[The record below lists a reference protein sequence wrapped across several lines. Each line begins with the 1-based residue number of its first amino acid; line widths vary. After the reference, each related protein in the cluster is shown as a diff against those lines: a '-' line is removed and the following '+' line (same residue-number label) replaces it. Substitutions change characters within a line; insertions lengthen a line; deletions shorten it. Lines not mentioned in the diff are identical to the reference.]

1 MGRTNP
7 TYRDRLRSLEER
19 WGDYRHTLRRRDRD
33 PFDRL
38 WTHAR
43 THADAAGFQNP
54 PDPMDAV
61 FLSVCLEHERTIV
74 ALEDRIAALESR
86 IETLEAGPEDG
97 TATHDPPPEDRETPP
112 NATSITGDSPR

>member
-19 WGDYRHTLRRRDRD
+19 WSDYRHTLRRRDRD

-38 WTHAR
+38 WEHAR
-43 THADAAGFQNP
+43 GHADASGFQNP

-61 FLSVCLEHERTIV
+61 LLSVCHEQERTI
-74 ALEDRIAALESR
+74 
-86 IETLEAGPEDG
+86 ETLAERIG
-97 TATHDPPPEDRETPP
+97 TLEGRLDELAAADAAVAETDPTD
-112 NATSITGDSPR
+112 